1 MKCPICSWHDDRVLD
16 TRISKDGNIIR
27 RRRACLQCQARF
39 STQEALIQ
47 ELPEVVKRDGHHE
60 PFSKTKIS
68 AGLQAACLKRPISL
82 PLIDRMVE
90 SVTQKVMEL
99 GVRSISS
106 MAIGKLVL
114 SELKTVDDVAF
125 VRFASVYQDFRDL
138 NEFIRLMVDLA
149 HPVGISVTEP
159 GMEA

>member
-47 ELPEVVKRDGHHE
+47 EVPQVVKRDGHLE

-99 GVRSISS
+99 GGRSISS

-114 SELKTVDDVAF
+114 SELKVVDDVAF

-138 NEFIRLMVDLA
+138 NEFIQLMVELA
-149 HPVGISVTEP
+149 HPTKVTVTEP
-159 GMEA
+159 GMEV

>member
-27 RRRACLQCQARF
+27 RRRACLKCHARF
-39 STQEALIQ
+39 STHEAMVQ
-47 ELPEVVKRDGHHE
+47 ELPGVVKRDGHHE

-99 GVRSISS
+99 GVNSISS
-106 MAIGKLVL
+106 KDIGMFVL
-114 SELKTVDDVAF
+114 SELRAVDDVAF

-138 NEFIRLMVDLA
+138 HEFIRLMVDLA
-149 HPVGISVTEP
+149 HPVGVSISEP
-159 GMEA
+159 GAEV